1 MNYGYFKD
9 LPRSVTSDRVLQDD
23 AFNVTKIQN
32 MINVK
37 VELIQWSAHFF
48 GWNLATHAVKAAAK
62 PSGDAIKIKVIFQ
75 QQVAK

>member
-48 GWNLATHAVKAAAK
+48 G
-62 PSGDAIKIKVIFQ
+62 
-75 QQVAK
+75 